1 MRTRFRF
8 GILALVWLVTANH
21 NDAGPTPLDA
31 RRSESAATKVSEYTN
46 RLAHEKSPYLLQH
59 AHNPVDWYPW
69 GEEAFAKAR
78 RENKPI
84 FLSVGYSTCHW
95 CHVMAHESFENEEV
109 AAIMNR
115 EFVNI
120 KVDREERPDVDRVY
134 MTFVQATTGSGGW
147 PMSVWLTPDL
157 KPFVGGTYFPPE
169 ERYGQPAFK
178 RVLERIATAWKED
191 HDKIVEQGS
200 KIVEA
205 LRESQSAAPGEA
217 KIDGSVAEAAYRQL
231 DRSYDPKEGGFGNAP
246 KFPRPVTLNFLT
258 RFYARDPKS
267 DDGKHALDMALFS
280 LRKMAAGGMH
290 DHIGGGF
297 HRYSVDRYWHVPH
310 FEKMLYDQAQLASAY
325 LDALQILRDPHL
337 NPLRRQGEADA
348 KAPVRVEFESVARD
362 ILDYV
367 ARDMTSKEG
376 GFFSAEDADSPVPV
390 AAGPDG
396 RSKSDVGAQRAP
408 LQKTAEGAFY
418 IWTKKEIDDALGAEA
433 EIFDFHYSVQAH
445 GNAPEGSDPHDEF
458 RGKNIL
464 IERHTIAESA
474 RHFKKSEAE
483 IAKVLAQSRER
494 LFAIRARRPRSHLDD
509 KIIAAWNG
517 LMISAYARA
526 AKVIDEPRY
535 LEIATRSAN
544 FVRTKLYDPS
554 GKILYRSYREGR
566 SNVEGFAD
574 DYAMVIQGLLD
585 LYEASFDVEYL
596 KFAIQLQE
604 TQNRLFFDE
613 KNGGYFSNS
622 GRDTSVF
629 VRKKDDNDGAEPAA
643 SSIAAL
649 NLLRLS
655 QIYDDPKIA
664 ERARKTIDAFATIL
678 SQFPSGMPQMLVAVE
693 NSLGKPRQIVI
704 AGKKDS
710 SETKALLKEVH
721 RHFLPNA
728 IVILAD
734 ANEGQRYLGERNE
747 AIRAM
752 SLVEGKPAAYVCEN
766 FACKAPVTDLK
777 QLGDLLK
784 L

>member
-1 MRTRFRF
+1 MPMTSRFRF
-8 GILALVWLVTANH
+8 GFLTLTWLVASTYSVA
-21 NDAGPTPLDA
+21 DPTPVRPERA
-31 RRSESAATKVSEYTN
+31 N

-69 GEEAFAKAR
+69 GEDAFAKAR

-95 CHVMAHESFENEEV
+95 CHVMAHESFESEEV

-134 MTFVQATTGSGGW
+134 MTFVQATTGGGGW

-169 ERYGQPAFK
+169 ERYGQPAFRK
-178 RVLERIATAWKED
+178 VLKRIATAWKED
-191 HDKIVEQGS
+191 PSKIVEQGS
-200 KIVEA
+200 RIVEA
-205 LRESQSAAPGEA
+205 LRESQSAAPGEG
-217 KIDGSVAEAAYRQL
+217 KIDGSVVDAAYRQI
-231 DRSYDPKEGGFGNAP
+231 DRSYDPKEGGFGTAP
-246 KFPRPVTLNFLT
+246 KFPRPVTLNFLA
-258 RFYARDPKS
+258 RFYARDAKS
-267 DDGKHALDMALFS
+267 DSGKHALDMALFT

-310 FEKMLYDQAQLASAY
+310 FEKMLYDQAQLAVAY
-325 LDALQILRDPHL
+325 LDAFQITKDKRY
-337 NPLRRQGEADA
+337 EA
-348 KAPVRVEFESVARD
+348 VARD

-390 AAGPDG
+390 EAVYDRRGASALPV
-396 RSKSDVGAQRAP
+396 DVGAHRAP

-418 IWTKKEIDDALGAEA
+418 VWTKREIDEALGDSA
-433 EIFDFHYSVQAH
+433 EIFDFHYGVQAK
-445 GNAPEGSDPHDEF
+445 GNALEGSDPHDEF
-458 RGKNIL
+458 GGKNIL
-464 IERHTIAESA
+464 IERHTTAETA
-474 RHFKKSEAE
+474 QHFKKSEDE
-483 IAKVLAQSRER
+483 IWKLLTRSREK
-494 LFAIRARRPRSHLDD
+494 LFAIRAQRPRPHLDD
-509 KIIAAWNG
+509 KIITAWNG
-517 LMISAYARA
+517 LMISAFARA
-526 AKVIDEPRY
+526 AQVLDDPRY
-535 LEIATRSAN
+535 LEVATRAAI
-544 FVRTKLYDPS
+544 FLQAKLYDPS
-554 GKILYRSYREGR
+554 CETLYRSYREGR
-566 SNVEGFAD
+566 SNIEGFAD
-574 DYAMVIQGLLD
+574 DYAFVVQGLLD
-585 LYEASFDVEYL
+585 LYETSFDVEWL
-596 KFAIQLQE
+596 KLAIELQQ
-604 TQNRLFFDE
+604 TQDRLFFDE

-622 GRDTSVF
+622 GRDESVF
-629 VRKKDDNDGAEPAA
+629 VRMKDDNDGAEPAA

-664 ERARKTIDAFATIL
+664 ERAKNTIAAFSTIL
-678 SQFPSGMPQMLVAVE
+678 LQFPSGMPQMLVAVQ
-693 NSLGKPRQIVI
+693 NSLSKPRQIVI

-710 SETKALLKEVH
+710 SETKALLREVH
-721 RHFLPNA
+721 RHFVPNT

-734 ANEGQRYLGERNE
+734 DDEGQKYLGEKNE

-752 SLVEGKPAAYVCEN
+752 SRMDGKPAAYVCEN
-766 FACKAPVTDLK
+766 FTCKAPVTDLK

>member
-1 MRTRFRF
+1 MITRFRF

-21 NDAGPTPLDA
+21 NDAGPTPVDA
-31 RRSESAATKVSEYTN
+31 RPAESAATRMSEHTN
-46 RLAHEKSPYLLQH
+46 RLGHEKSPYLLQH
-59 AHNPVDWYPW
+59 SHNPVDWYPW

-157 KPFVGGTYFPPE
+157 KPFVGGTYFPPV

-178 RVLERIATAWKED
+178 KVLERIATAWKED

-200 KIVEA
+200 KIVDA
-205 LRESQSAAPGEA
+205 LRESQSAAPGEG
-217 KIDGSVAEAAYRQL
+217 KIDGSVADVAYRQI
-231 DRSYDPKEGGFGNAP
+231 DRSYDPKEGGFGTAP

-267 DDGKHALDMALFS
+267 ESGKHTLDMALFT

-310 FEKMLYDQAQLASAY
+310 FEKMLYDQAQLAVAY
-325 LDALQILRDPHL
+325 LDAFQITKDK
-337 NPLRRQGEADA
+337 QY
-348 KAPVRVEFESVARD
+348 ESVARD

-376 GFFSAEDADSPVPV
+376 GFFSAEDADSPV
-390 AAGPDG
+390 
-396 RSKSDVGAQRAP
+396 VGIDDP
-408 LQKTAEGAFY
+408 GHKKTAEGAFY
-418 IWTKKEIDDALGAEA
+418 VWTKKEIDDALGDSA
-433 EIFDFHYSVQAH
+433 EIFDFHYGVQAH

-464 IERHTIAESA
+464 IERHTIAGTA
-474 RHFKKSEAE
+474 RHFKKSEGE
-483 IAKVLAQSRER
+483 IANVLTQSREK
-494 LFAIRARRPRSHLDD
+494 LFAIRAQRPRPHLDD

-517 LMISAYARA
+517 LMISASARA
-526 AKVIDEPRY
+526 AQVLDDPHY
-535 LEIATRSAN
+535 LEVATRAAN
-544 FVRTKLYDPS
+544 FLRSDLYDAS
-554 GKILYRSYREGR
+554 GKILYRNYRGSR
-566 SNVEGFAD
+566 SGVEGFAD
-574 DYAMVIQGLLD
+574 DYAFVVQGLLD
-585 LYEASFDVEYL
+585 LYEASFNVEWL
-596 KFAIQLQE
+596 KFATELQA
-604 TQNRLFFDE
+604 TQDRLFFDE
-613 KNGGYFSNS
+613 KNGGYFSSS
-622 GRDTSVF
+622 GRDKSVF
-629 VRKKDDNDGAEPAA
+629 VRMKDDNDGAEPAA
-643 SSIAAL
+643 SSIAAS

-655 QIYDDPKIA
+655 QIYDDPKLA
-664 ERARKTIDAFATIL
+664 ERAKKTIDAFATIL
-678 SQFPSGMPQMLVAVE
+678 SQFPSGMPRMLVAVE
-693 NSLGKPRQIVI
+693 DSLGKPRQIVI
-704 AGKKDS
+704 AGKRNS
-710 SETKALLKEVH
+710 PETKALLKEVH
-721 RHFLPNA
+721 RHFLPNTV
-728 IVILAD
+728 VILAD
-734 ANEGQRYLGERNE
+734 ANEGQKYLGERNE
-747 AIRAM
+747 ALRAM

-766 FACKAPVTDLK
+766 FTCKAPVTDAKRLS
-777 QLGDLLK
+777 DLLK

>member
-1 MRTRFRF
+1 MITRFRF
-8 GILALVWLVTANH
+8 GFLALVWLVTANH

-31 RRSESAATKVSEYTN
+31 RRAESAATKMSEHTN

-157 KPFVGGTYFPPE
+157 KPFVGGTYFPPD

-178 RVLERIATAWKED
+178 KVLERIATAWKED

-205 LRESQSAAPGEA
+205 LRESQSAAPGEGR
-217 KIDGSVAEAAYRQL
+217 IDDSVLNAAYRQI

-267 DDGKHALDMALFS
+267 DSGKHALDMALFT

-310 FEKMLYDQAQLASAY
+310 FEKMLYDQAQLANAY
-325 LDALQILRDPHL
+325 LDAVQISRDPHL
-337 NPLRRQGEADA
+337 NPLPGQGKADA
-348 KAPVRVEFESVARD
+348 KAPVRVEFEAVARD

-376 GFFSAEDADSPVPV
+376 GFFSAEDADSPV
-390 AAGPDG
+390 
-396 RSKSDVGAQRAP
+396 VGIDDP
-408 LQKTAEGAFY
+408 SHKKTAEGVFY
-418 IWTKKEIDDALGAEA
+418 IWTKKEIDDALGDSAEV
-433 EIFDFHYSVQAH
+433 FDFHYGVQAH

-464 IERHTIAESA
+464 IERHTIADTA
-474 RHFKKSEAE
+474 RHFKKREGE
-483 IAKVLAQSRER
+483 IARILRQSREK
-494 LFAIRARRPRSHLDD
+494 LFGIRGQRPRPHLDD
-509 KIIAAWNG
+509 KVISAWKG

-526 AKVIDEPRY
+526 AQVIDEPRY

-544 FVRTKLYDPS
+544 FVRAKLYDPS
-554 GKILYRSYREGR
+554 RKILYRSYREGR
-566 SNVEGFAD
+566 SNIEGFAD
-574 DYAMVIQGLLD
+574 DYAMVIQGFLD
-585 LYEASFDVEYL
+585 LYEASFDVECL
-596 KFAIQLQE
+596 KFAIELQDI
-604 TQNRLFFDE
+604 QDRLFFDE
-613 KNGGYFSNS
+613 KNGGYFSSS
-622 GRDTSVF
+622 GRDESVF
-629 VRKKDDNDGAEPAA
+629 VRIKDDNDGAEPAA

-655 QIYDDPKIA
+655 QIYDDRKIA
-664 ERARKTIDAFATIL
+664 ERAKKTIDAFATIL
-678 SQFPSGMPQMLVAVE
+678 LQFPSGMPQMLVAVE

-704 AGKKDS
+704 SGKKDS
-710 SETKALLKEVH
+710 SETKALLREVH
-721 RHFLPNA
+721 RHFLPNT

-734 ANEGQRYLGERNE
+734 ANEGQKYLGERNE
-747 AIRAM
+747 ALRAM
-752 SLVEGKPAAYVCEN
+752 SPVEGKPAAYVCEN
-766 FACKAPVTDLK
+766 FTCKAPVTDLK